1 MVSLPLSSWQPLSHT
16 HHGEAP
22 RLHFR
27 PCFQSLFGLSCA
39 VQLRTVAFKR
49 GHDFLLFVQ
58 EKAGFERDHTFF
70 ASRTR
75 RHKMHAFRRIKAQF
89 SSSEPSSTHPSRPD
103 TFFQNESKAGFWAA
117 PPILADLM
125 LAVKLNMDLSPS
137 RLVLLACQYKL
148 QPGTFNRSRVFSPA
162 RPIIDR
168 HSVSRLNPARRMLKR
183 RI

>member
-1 MVSLPLSSWQPLSHT
+1 MSP
-16 HHGEAP
+16 
-22 RLHFR
+22 
-27 PCFQSLFGLSCA
+27 
-39 VQLRTVAFKR
+39 
-49 GHDFLLFVQ
+49 
-58 EKAGFERDHTFF
+58 
-70 ASRTR
+70 
-75 RHKMHAFRRIKAQF
+75 
-89 SSSEPSSTHPSRPD
+89 
-103 TFFQNESKAGFWAA
+103 A